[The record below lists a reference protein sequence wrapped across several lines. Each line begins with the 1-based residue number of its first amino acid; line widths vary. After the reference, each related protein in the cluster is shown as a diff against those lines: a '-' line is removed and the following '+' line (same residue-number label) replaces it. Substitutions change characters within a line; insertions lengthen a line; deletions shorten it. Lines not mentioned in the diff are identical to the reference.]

1 MPDTQ
6 SVLCKQN
13 FIKFKKRKSKFV
25 ISVHA
30 EGFSMSSTKVSEI
43 SRMAY
48 FIFNNLDY
56 PFIWFRR
63 VDLI

>member
-30 EGFSMSSTKVSEI
+30 EGFSMNSTKVSEI
-43 SRMAY
+43 NRITVY
-48 FIFNNLDY
+48 DLFYIWQQQFNNL
-56 PFIWFRR
+56 
-63 VDLI
+63 VCNHK